1 MTNKGFTRRQFVG
14 SSLLPAVAAGAI
26 SSVAGST
33 HAADPFAPKT
43 AQPTTIFSFDDV
55 SIPYKQNLKLTIHQ
69 PTKHP
74 SNPVVPPGKAGEP
87 DSYRA
92 QFYGSII
99 RENGKFRM
107 WYIAIDHE
115 AIKSVSNKTA
125 YKGCMAAYA
134 ESEDGIHWVKPKLG
148 LVEYRG
154 SKENNLVLIEPPD
167 VTGLTL
173 VVLHEPEDPDP
184 ERRYKMIHQIRWE
197 EAPAY
202 GWTTSVPLFSADGF
216 HWKLHT
222 AGPPKN
228 YAIST
233 ENMPLP
239 PEHTEQMGL
248 YKWNGTYYLTG
259 QQLSPW
265 VHLPDGTPCGRVMT
279 SFHSHDFLNW
289 SHAKS
294 FCYMRDGYVPVPQAE
309 GKESHSPA
317 SIWNRGNVL
326 IGLHGLWEGSK
337 NIADRRM
344 PLGLLIS
351 NDGITFREPVIDS
364 VFVPAGEDGAWDQ
377 RGLITGQGF
386 EQMGDETY
394 IWYGNWDLSA
404 GATGAETYGGV
415 GLLTMR
421 RDGFGS
427 LSVMKEDTPS
437 QFVTLPFVVPA
448 NGELIVNADG
458 LSPEATLRV
467 ELLDEFEQPLAA
479 FAGKNAA
486 VVKESGVQLLIRWP
500 NGDTADLAGQTIR
513 VRVYFEGPQRGG
525 IRFYAMYFNA
535 SE

>member
-1 MTNKGFTRRQFVG
+1 MAHSEELTRREFVG
-14 SSLLPAVAAGAI
+14 SSLIPAFAGAGI
-26 SSVAGST
+26 S
-33 HAADPFAPKT
+33 AAPGASPAAESPSSKM
-43 AQPTTIFSFDDV
+43 AQSTTIFSFDDV
-55 SIPYKQNLKLTIHQ
+55 SIPYKQNLKLTLHQ
-69 PTKHP
+69 PHKHP
-74 SNPVVPPGKAGEP
+74 NNPVLARGKEGEP

-99 RENGKFRM
+99 RENDTFRM

-115 AIKSVSNKTA
+115 AIQSVANRTA

-134 ESEDGIHWVKPKLG
+134 ESDDGIHWVKPELG

-154 SKENNLVLIEPPD
+154 SKQNNLVLIDPPD

-173 VVLHEPEDPDP
+173 VILHEPDDPDP
-184 ERRYKMIHQIRWE
+184 DRRYKMMHQIRWE

-216 HWKLHT
+216 RWTLHT
-222 AGPPKN
+222 PGPPEN

-233 ENMPLP
+233 HNMPLP

-248 YKWNGTYYLTG
+248 YRWDGTYYLTG

-279 SFHSHDFLNW
+279 SFHSHDFVNW

-294 FCYMRDGYVPVPQAE
+294 FAYMRDGYVSKPQAH

-326 IGLHGLWEGSK
+326 LGLHGLWEGSE
-337 NIADRRM
+337 NVADRRM

-351 NDGITFREPVIDS
+351 NDGIKFREPIIDA
-364 VFVPAGEDGAWDQ
+364 VFVPAGEDGEWDQ

-386 EQMGDETY
+386 EQVGDETY
-394 IWYGNWDLSA
+394 IWYGTWDLSA
-404 GATGAETYGGV
+404 TGDTDTYGGV

-427 LSVMKEDTPS
+427 LSPLLAEPPS
-437 QFVTLPFVVPA
+437 QFVTLPLSVPA
-448 NGELIVNADG
+448 NGEVVVNADR
-458 LSPEATLRV
+458 LSPNATLRV
-467 ELLDEFEQPLAA
+467 EILDEREVPLPAL
-479 FAGKNAA
+479 AGENSAS
-486 VVKESGVQLLIRWP
+486 VETSGVQVPVRWP
-500 NGDTADLAGQTIR
+500 RGQIADIAGRNVRAR
-513 VRVYFEGPQRGG
+513 VHFEGPQRDN
-525 IRFYAMYFNA
+525 IRFYAMYLNA
-535 SE
+535 N